1 MRVCGGNSRSTIFP
15 LYCIPFKRT
24 VIVASKGQKE
34 TPTMYYSKTTTC
46 KINQYFLFNL
56 KTLYLKTKLDTLP
69 TLKATNSCVICNY
82 CSLSLLHHD
91 GPVCCWRKLGL
102 EEGGG
107 DIKYALLTFSISII
121 APYNTTLQTDK
132 QPPCPDWQ

>member
-34 TPTMYYSKTTTC
+34 TPTMFYYSKATAC

-56 KTLYLKTKLDTLP
+56 KTLYFEDKARYFGHFEGNKL
-69 TLKATNSCVICNY
+69 
-82 CSLSLLHHD
+82 
-91 GPVCCWRKLGL
+91 VCHL
-102 EEGGG
+102 
-107 DIKYALLTFSISII
+107 
-121 APYNTTLQTDK
+121 
-132 QPPCPDWQ
+132 